1 MKEIPADRLRIID
14 ANLNRIGE
22 GLRVLEEFARLSLN
36 DTALTQ
42 RLKNMRHKMV
52 KLDAELQQ
60 KLLRAR
66 DAEGDV
72 GSRMEADG
80 EDKNRDLPEAIAAN
94 ARRVQESLRVMEEIA
109 KAPGLS
115 LDSDEYRKA
124 RFELYTIE
132 KGLISKMLR
141 KDKTKRLAGLYVI
154 IDTAWL
160 KGRSHVE
167 VASQAIRGGAK
178 VIQLRCKE
186 KSIREFLDIAGDL
199 KKLCSKNDVLFIVN
213 DSLEV
218 ALAVG
223 ADGLHAGQDD
233 LPVET
238 ARRLLPIDKILGCS
252 ARTVNEARTARNNG
266 ADYLGVGA
274 MYATTSKE
282 SAEVVGPERLKEIR
296 QAVDLP
302 IVAIGGINKSNL
314 RAVMKAG
321 ADAAAVISAVMEAG
335 DVEGAVRQL
344 VKIIEEGKIG

>member
-1 MKEIPADRLRIID
+1 VT
-14 ANLNRIGE
+14 G
-22 GLRVLEEFARLSLN
+22 VQ
-36 DTALTQ
+36 TCALPIY
-42 RLKNMRHKMV
+42 
-52 KLDAELQQ
+52 
-60 KLLRAR
+60 
-66 DAEGDV
+66 
-72 GSRMEADG
+72 G
-80 EDKNRDLPEAIAAN
+80 EDKTRDLPEAIAAN
-94 ARRVQESLRVMEEIA
+94 ARRVQESLRVMEEMA

-132 KGLISKMLR
+132 KGLLSRMLR
-141 KDKTKRLAGLYVI
+141 KDKVKRLAGLYVI
-154 IDTAWL
+154 VDTAWL
-160 KGRSHVE
+160 KGRSHSE
-167 VASQAIRGGAK
+167 VASQAIRGGAR

-186 KSIREFLDIAGDL
+186 KSIKEFLDIAGDL
-199 KKLCSKNDVLFIVN
+199 KKLCSKNNVLFIVN

-223 ADGLHAGQDD
+223 ADGLHIGQDD

-252 ARTVNEARTARNNG
+252 ARTVDEARIARSQG

-282 SAEVVGPERLKEIR
+282 AAEVVGPERLREIR

-321 ADAAAVISAVMEAG
+321 ADAAAVISAVMGAE